1 MLDDLYKTVVVLITE
16 HYVKDPTILPAA
28 SASKALF
35 AEMKKKGWH
44 EVRLLGL
51 TDKLFNPDNK
61 PSDAFEQRPR
71 RSCLRA
77 RRAMKRSSRER
88 WKALPARRNRD
99 TRGHGAMYDVPS
111 DLEGEQRKHWG
122 AILHDTRD

>member
-1 MLDDLYKTVVVLITE
+1 MARSECVPNPTAACGLETVVVLITE
-16 HYVKDPTILPAA
+16 HYVKDTTILPAA

-61 PSDAFEQRPR
+61 PSDAFEQQ
-71 RSCLRA
+71 
-77 RRAMKRSSRER
+77 
-88 WKALPARRNRD
+88 ALLAPRNRD
-99 TRGHGAMYDVPS
+99 TCRYGAMCHVPS
-111 DLEGEQRKHWG
+111 GLEGEEGKHWC
-122 AILHDTRD
+122 AILHCARA